1 MRSISL
7 FAVLAMASTS
17 ASAASFFLS
26 QGKFSPGQG
35 QVSDYSG
42 TRGVFEERFN
52 KGGRSIGTCQ
62 QQRPNTVVIN
72 NLGFP
77 DSELT
82 TGAHPGFALPP
93 GTNKAS
99 LDSGIVPADQ
109 SCYLTAPSTSTINIG
124 TGSPVEIDIAPVAK
138 VPTLYFGFYWGSIDP
153 YNYIYLFSKT
163 LDGSGNNIPIF
174 VPGLSKSDGTIL
186 GSDILRLFGKQAG
199 YNSYAGFR
207 FTAAENFSYILEA
220 SQNNGFET
228 DNYAFSFVDV
238 AATPPANLLVPVGPA
253 PLLRA
258 AAVNTVPEPAVAGM
272 MLLGLGS
279 LCFARRRRG

>member
-1 MRSISL
+1 MRSISI

-26 QGKFSPGQG
+26 QGKFAAGQG

-42 TRGVFEERFN
+42 TKGVYEERFN
-52 KGGRSIGTCQ
+52 GGGRAIGTCR
-62 QQRPNTVVIN
+62 QQRAGTIVVNTIY
-72 NLGFP
+72 P

-99 LDSGIVPADQ
+99 YDSGIVPADQ
-109 SCYLTAPSTSTINIG
+109 SCYLAAPSTTTINIG
-124 TGSPVEIDIAPVAK
+124 TGSPVEIDIAPKAK
-138 VPTLYFGFYWGSIDP
+138 LPTLYFGFYWGSIDP
-153 YNYIYLFSKT
+153 YNYVTLYSKT
-163 LDGSGNNIPIF
+163 LDGSGNNIPII

-186 GSDILRLFGKQAG
+186 GSDILTLFGKQAG

-207 FTAAENFSYILEA
+207 FTVAENFSYILEA

-228 DNYAFSFVDV
+228 DNYAFSSVDV
-238 AATPPANLLVPVGPA
+238 AAMLPANLLVPVGPA

-272 MLLGLGS
+272 MLIGLGS
-279 LCFARRRRG
+279 LGFARRRRD